1 MKKRYIVLSIVT
13 IFLLPKIIDFLFSVY
28 LCDFLSMNYIEAPDI
43 LSYMGVLIGVLA
55 TLITLYFTVKQFKL
69 LNKTYIIPINT
80 KYFFYCKND
89 NCFLS
94 DSGNIE
100 KEEFC
105 LFVPLGPYH
114 RKMDIEL
121 RNIGKGTAND
131 FSIEFLYNKGQD
143 YHNLMSQLGYDKEH
157 CGLNSNFEDDTFKNC
172 GIFLSGDSR
181 YIRTSFILD
190 GMITD
195 ICRAQYLNSESKDKD
210 QHMKNNTLVNTEH
223 KICSIKISSS
233 DILDITKIEDC
244 YIYDVYI
251 KVFNTISLVSDN
263 GVYSE
268 AYLIMKEA
276 K

>member
-1 MKKRYIVLSIVT
+1 MKKRYIILSIVT
-13 IFLLPKIIDFLFSVY
+13 IFLLPKIIDFLFSIY
-28 LCDFLSMNYIEAPDI
+28 LCDFFSMKHIEASDV
-43 LSYMGVLIGVLA
+43 LSYIGVLTGVVA

-69 LNKTYIIPINT
+69 LNKTCIMPINT
-80 KYFFYCKND
+80 KYFFYCKNET
-89 NCFLS
+89 CFLS
-94 DSGNIE
+94 DNGNIE
-100 KEEFC
+100 KKDFP
-105 LFVPLGPYH
+105 LFVPFGPYY
-114 RKMDIEL
+114 RRMDIEL

-131 FSIEFLYNKGQD
+131 FSITFLYNKGQD
-143 YHNLMSQLGYDKEH
+143 FYNLMSQLGYDKEH
-157 CGLNSNFEDDTFKNC
+157 CGLKSDFEDETFKNC

-181 YIRTSFILD
+181 YIQTSFILD
-190 GMITD
+190 GIITN
-195 ICRAQYLNSESKDKD
+195 ICHAQYLNSKSEDKN
-210 QHMKNNTLVNTEH
+210 QNMKNNTLVNKEY

-251 KVFNTISLVSDN
+251 KVLNTISLISDN